1 MVKFIKGFF
10 FTVAVLLGYMIVFST
25 VNKSLVEK
33 QVQEL
38 GEKAIENN
46 DFSHFIPTRYYD
58 ETPKYNFVLEG
69 QGVSF
74 EVYVYNVGLIS
85 QKEDNLYDV
94 KEGLSFIFVLKNGE
108 IENFSKV
115 KLQLSSL
122 KEIDFR
128 LVRIAKLPIYFLA
141 NDESQVQYLKLED
154 MQDETSYYPLTEIS
168 INNNGNT
175 ISYVFTP
182 LDINEF
188 QLKEPLLN
196 HLNTY
201 NEPPSESF
209 GFVKVSPVFKINTFG
224 PVLLWTAIYMFGVAI
239 IVFIYFLIKNRKNLG
254 RKKPTEGLQKDI
266 DRVKHSNY

>member
-94 KEGLSFIFVLKNGE
+94 KEGLSFIFVLKM
-108 IENFSKV
+108 V
-115 KLQLSSL
+115 KLKTFL
-122 KEIDFR
+122 K
-128 LVRIAKLPIYFLA
+128 
-141 NDESQVQYLKLED
+141 
-154 MQDETSYYPLTEIS
+154 
-168 INNNGNT
+168 
-175 ISYVFTP
+175 
-182 LDINEF
+182 
-188 QLKEPLLN
+188 
-196 HLNTY
+196 
-201 NEPPSESF
+201 
-209 GFVKVSPVFKINTFG
+209 
-224 PVLLWTAIYMFGVAI
+224 
-239 IVFIYFLIKNRKNLG
+239 
-254 RKKPTEGLQKDI
+254 
-266 DRVKHSNY
+266 